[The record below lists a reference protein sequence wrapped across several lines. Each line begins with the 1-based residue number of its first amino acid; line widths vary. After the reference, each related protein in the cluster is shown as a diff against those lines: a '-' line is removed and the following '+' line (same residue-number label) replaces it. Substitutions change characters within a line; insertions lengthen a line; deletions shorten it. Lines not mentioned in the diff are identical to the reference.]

1 MDFDQ
6 NDNLPE
12 VGPWE
17 KSQQSQPPGPPPPPV
32 APAAPP
38 TPAKPAKKRRGWK
51 IFWGIVLTL
60 SVLANIA
67 LFLMLLGTVAF
78 FAVGDQRMLHEEV
91 IHDGPRNSKIA
102 VISLQGVID
111 DENAREVRKQ
121 LKRAREDRS
130 VKGIILR
137 VNSPGG
143 TISGSDQIYNEIK
156 NKTDIPAV
164 AFMQGVAASGGYY
177 ASVACERI
185 VAEPTVITGSV
196 GVIGAYV
203 VLKELLEDKLGI
215 LPVIVKSGEKKDWPS
230 SFRPP
235 SEEEIQY
242 LHDKLITPAYE
253 RFVQVIA
260 EGRKDLL
267 TLPEIRRLA
276 DGSIYGAQEA
286 KDEKLVDA
294 VGYLDEA
301 IDQVKALAGI
311 DKALVIEYRKPFSF
325 ADFLSSSN
333 ANMLKIDEST
343 FYDLSTPRL
352 LYLWTLQK

>member
-6 NDNLPE
+6 DDNLPE
-12 VGPWE
+12 AGPWE
-17 KSQQSQPPGPPPPPV
+17 EAQQSRPAGPPPPPLAPV
-32 APAAPP
+32 APPAHPEPP
-38 TPAKPAKKRRGWK
+38 RKRTGWK
-51 IFWGIVLTL
+51 IFWGIILTL
-60 SVLANIA
+60 SVIANIV
-67 LFLMLLGTVAF
+67 LFLMLIGAVAIL
-78 FAVGDQRMLHEEV
+78 AVADKQSLHEEV
-91 IHDGPRNSKIA
+91 IQDGPRHSKIA
-102 VISLQGVID
+102 IISLEGVID
-111 DENAREVRKQ
+111 DENAREVSRQ
-121 LKRAREDRS
+121 LKQAREDRH

-156 NKTDIPAV
+156 NKTELPAV

-177 ASVACERI
+177 ASVACDKI

-196 GVIGAYV
+196 GVIGGYM

-235 SEEEIQY
+235 TEEEIQY

-253 RFVQVIA
+253 RFVQIVA
-260 EGRKDLL
+260 EGRKASL
-267 TLPEIRRLA
+267 TLSEIRQLA

-286 KDEKLVDA
+286 KDNKLVDA
-294 VGYLDEA
+294 IGYLDDA
-301 IDQVKALAGI
+301 IDQAKALAGI
-311 DKALVIEYRKPFSF
+311 KEALVMEYRRPFSF
-325 ADFLSSSN
+325 ADFLGSSSSK
-333 ANMLKIDEST
+333 MFEIDEST
-343 FYDLSTPRL
+343 VYELCTPRL